1 MRLDKYT
8 NPVFNE
14 TDLFNALYKGH
25 SIDSSEITVDNSYE
39 ISQFLKIADISL
51 PVADLLLDTLSIVEY
66 DNLHQQQWFMPSEYY
81 NINIYD
87 FCIAKCCTVE
97 EECRVLE
104 ELNEFNNRNMLA
116 LLQWLIYFV
125 DVCTADNIIWGVGR
139 GSSVSSFVLYLIGIH
154 RIHSIKYNL
163 NWQEFLR

>member
-1 MRLDKYT
+1 MRLDKYA

-25 SIDSSEITVDNSYE
+25 LIDSSDITVDNSYE
-39 ISQFLKIADISL
+39 ISKFLNIAEISL
-51 PVADLLLDTLSIVEY
+51 PVADLLSDTLSIADY
-66 DNLHQQQWFMPSEYY
+66 DKLQQQQWFMPDEYY

-87 FCIAKCCTVE
+87 FCISKCCTVE
-97 EECRVLE
+97 EENRAIE
-104 ELNEFNNRNMLA
+104 ELTEFNNRNMIT

-125 DVCTADNIIWGVGR
+125 DTCTADNIIWGVGR

-163 NWQEFLR
+163 SWQEFLR